1 MTTFSALG
9 VKRIERRFTGMKINN
24 LDCDVV
30 GKPIRILDY
39 EICPSKKRKDST
51 YLKMQILLEGKK
63 RFLST
68 GGKFLQRVLC
78 QIDRD
83 TLKHE
88 PIDTMILK
96 EKGYYFFEGTMVND
110 DEMCDEGE
118 NTDKMEE

>member
-1 MTTFSALG
+1 M
-9 VKRIERRFTGMKINN
+9 
-24 LDCDVV
+24 
-30 GKPIRILDY
+30 
-39 EICPSKKRKDST
+39 
-51 YLKMQILLEGKK
+51 K

-96 EKGYYFFEGTMVND
+96 EKGYYFFEDTMVND

-118 NTDKMEE
+118 DTDKMEE

>member
-1 MTTFSALG
+1 M
-9 VKRIERRFTGMKINN
+9 
-24 LDCDVV
+24 

-96 EKGYYFFEGTMVND
+96 EKGYYFFEGTMVN
-110 DEMCDEGE
+110 EL
-118 NTDKMEE
+118 